1 MCTILTQITA
11 NDTRIQLFQ
20 DTNNNE
26 GRQTHCQ
33 RKQPSNHRGQSPQ
46 GYDPNRPLQ
55 LYMDNSDGS
64 LFVVGVVP
72 PPPTTSMQTA
82 TYKENTLHQINPTKI
97 TSNVRST
104 HTQPPSHLNTSDPK
118 RLRGSSHAT
127 FCFKK
132 KTNCSNTPHVCC
144 LA

>member
-1 MCTILTQITA
+1 MCKRQTPNTA
-11 NDTRIQLFQ
+11 NESKNQLFQ
-20 DTNNNE
+20 NTKNKE
-26 GRQTHCQ
+26 GHQTQCQ

-72 PPPTTSMQTA
+72 PPPTTSMKTA
-82 TYKENTLHQINPTKI
+82 TTKENTPHQIKLTKKK
-97 TSNVRST
+97 SNVKPT
-104 HTQPPSHLNTSDPK
+104 PTQPPSHLNTSDPK